1 MLKPSLTALRK
12 LMDFI
17 TNNQIFIIS
26 ACFAIGLLATISCMR
41 RSHSGRLWQLADLSW
56 VLFGGFGALTAILA
70 GLYQDDSTRL
80 HRQIDVAYSA
90 SAAFDRDAARF
101 RLRYCD
107 HTRAP
112 DTDLDR
118 LCEKVEFLSA
128 STASNAALP
137 LFISLTQDTANRS
150 GLYLFSPGTASAA
163 RMEDQIEELDTDS
176 FLSFDT
182 MDPATV
188 AASKAIQAQDPQISA
203 DFQILTHAY
212 DDLITQVQ
220 RLKSE
225 YDLLVANAGIL
236 ALQIMGLCLVALT
249 APFRLG
255 KSIVDLNKANKR
267 RQARIAAQTG
277 QTKSD

>member
-1 MLKPSLTALRK
+1 
-12 LMDFI
+12 MDII
-17 TNNQIFIIS
+17 TNNQILIIS
-26 ACFAIGLLATISCMR
+26 ACFAAGLLATLWCMQ
-41 RSHSGRLWQLADLSW
+41 RSHSGRLWQMADLCW

-80 HRQIDVAYSA
+80 HRQIDVAFAA
-90 SAAFDRDAARF
+90 SNAFDRDAARF

-107 HTRAP
+107 QPAMA
-112 DTDLDR
+112 DADLRR

-137 LFISLTQDTANRS
+137 LFISLTRDTTSRS
-150 GLYLFSPGTASAA
+150 GLYLFSPDTASAA
-163 RMEDQIEELDTDS
+163 RMEDQIDELNTEA

-182 MDPATV
+182 MDAETI
-188 AASKAIQAQDPQISA
+188 AAADAIQPRAPQIAA
-203 DFQILTHAY
+203 DFQILSHAY

-255 KSIVDLNKANKR
+255 KSIVDLNKANQR
-267 RQARIAAQTG
+267 RRARTAAQNAR
-277 QTKSD
+277 SDPS